1 MRQINY
7 LDLEQRIGLK
17 LMMIEMVH
25 MTKNILCLK
34 LQC

>member
-25 MTKNILCLK
+25 MTKISYV
-34 LQC
+34 